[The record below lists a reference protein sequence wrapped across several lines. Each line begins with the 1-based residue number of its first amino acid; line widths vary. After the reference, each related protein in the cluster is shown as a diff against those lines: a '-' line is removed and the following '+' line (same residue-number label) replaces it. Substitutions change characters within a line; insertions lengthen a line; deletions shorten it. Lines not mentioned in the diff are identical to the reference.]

1 MYSDHDLF
9 KIECGISDEIER
21 LVMEFTADLDLS
33 DIKGV
38 YVGSSE
44 IQGVGVFANNLKSGE
59 LIGYAR
65 QDGKRTILGRYTNHA
80 KGGNSKPVLQGNDV
94 VLIATRDISM
104 EEITVNYR
112 DMVNINEGLAD
123 VL

>member
-9 KIECGISDEIER
+9 KLEYGITDKIER

-33 DIKGV
+33 DIEGV
-38 YVGSSE
+38 YVGSSK
-44 IQGVGVFANNLKSGE
+44 IQGVGVFANDLKSGE

-65 QDGKRTILGRYTNHA
+65 KDGKRTILGRCTNHA
-80 KGGNSKPVLQGNDV
+80 KSGNSKPVLQGNDV
-94 VLIATRDISM
+94 VLIATRVISM
-104 EEITVNYR
+104 EEITVDYR
-112 DMVNINEGLAD
+112 DMVNINKGLAD

>member
-9 KIECGISDEIER
+9 KLEYGISDKIER

-33 DIKGV
+33 DIEGV

-59 LIGYAR
+59 LIGCAR

-80 KGGNSKPVLQGNDV
+80 KSGNSKPVLQGNDV
-94 VLIATRDISM
+94 VLIATKDISM